1 MDVTIPRRKLAEVL
15 KEIGRLSKKYN
26 LPLICSNILS
36 VFSPEYPILLAYLK
50 LKFRKYLFYRF
61 EENQFRIFWNN
72 GAEDFCFT
80 KSSGLDL
87 YFSRA

>member
-1 MDVTIPRRKLAEVL
+1 MKTIVITGAGKGIGKATAILAASKGYTV
-15 KEIGRLSKKYN
+15 ICLSR
-26 LPLICSNILS
+26 NID
-36 VFSPEYPILLAYLK
+36 K
-50 LKFRKYLFYRF
+50 LKNIKNLYPKYLFYRF
-61 EENQFRIFWNN
+61 EENQFCIFWNN